1 MESKVKL
8 KEINIKN
15 CTCYYFDDIIRFWD
29 KDIEFSDTLLD
40 EKSYETSDSIL
51 IYDIW
56 NETSTSAKPLHIR
69 FDKIDGS
76 IKIHN

>member
-56 NETSTSAKPLHIR
+56 NETSTSAKTVAY
-69 FDKIDGS
+69 
-76 IKIHN
+76 